1 MARKPSDRLIVR
13 PCEPGDIAHLHEIN
27 QAAVPGVGSVSRP
40 AFDDLIA
47 QAAIVFVVC
56 RSGGGSRPA
65 APLGFV
71 LAMTEGLG
79 YASPNY
85 LWLSHRFDRFA
96 YVDRIAVSPD
106 CRGGGAGG
114 LLYEAVIDHFMGQRP
129 VLLAEVNLEP
139 PNPGSI
145 RFHERLGFRSI
156 GERWSADRAKGV
168 VYLARALSSS

>member
-1 MARKPSDRLIVR
+1 MAGPPFDRMIVR
-13 PCEPGDIAHLHEIN
+13 PCEPSDVAHLYHIN
-27 QAAVPGVGSVSRP
+27 EAATPGVGSVSRG
-40 AFDDLIA
+40 AFDELIT
-47 QAAIVFVVC
+47 QAAIVLVVC
-56 RSGGGSRPA
+56 GSVGSERLS

-85 LWLSHRFDRFA
+85 RWLSDRFHWFA
-96 YVDRIAVSPD
+96 YVDRIAVSPN
-106 CRGGGAGG
+106 CRGSGAGG
-114 LLYEAVIDHFMGQRP
+114 QLYQAVIDHFSGRRP

-156 GERWSADRAKGV
+156 GKRWSADRATGV
-168 VYLARALSSS
+168 VYMALELGTT